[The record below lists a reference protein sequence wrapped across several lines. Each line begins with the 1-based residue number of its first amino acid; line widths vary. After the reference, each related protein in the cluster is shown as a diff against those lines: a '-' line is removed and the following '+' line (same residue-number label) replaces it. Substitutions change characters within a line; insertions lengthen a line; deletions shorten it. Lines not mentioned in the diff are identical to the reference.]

1 MNESLNPSAFQ
12 AQPAPEAEK
21 KPPVSWTPR
30 HTLCLLC
37 GAVLSWLW
45 FQIYSFASVV
55 YYIPAL
61 GVTIFEWLFLLG
73 GWLCLGRK
81 RPVTRSAKL
90 LLAAAG
96 LTSLTC
102 ALHAVWW
109 LNILNALVSMALGL
123 MGLFALT
130 GRTAPWDTFRAV
142 QESFLLTV
150 RGLFRYVS
158 LPFRSIPKRQRD
170 KSASKARAAGLLL
183 GVMLATILLVIIVP
197 LLMSADVMFQRLLDN
212 ALGSI
217 VNWMPDAFRFT
228 TLWHVLRWL
237 VLGLL
242 LFSLFTSLQ
251 DTDRLHDA
259 APSIFPQAD
268 ARTVLPATV
277 ILLALNVVYAAFVS
291 VQFTYLFGNVETA
304 AMSGGFAEYARNGFF
319 QLVKVSAV
327 NLLTLLL
334 AVRLLPKFGK
344 GGGLPRGLSLM
355 LILFTMVI
363 LASALYRMCLY
374 ISVYGLSVK
383 RLLTLWAMVVITVS
397 LIVVAIKLIKADFP
411 LYRFLFVAVL
421 ILWLALSAMNVN
433 KVVANYNVDA
443 YLDGQLE
450 QLDVHYLKTL
460 ATGIAPAMNK
470 LSIAYGEPG
479 VDWDTYDASA
489 YLWDH
494 YESNW
499 RSWDLCSAWYF
510 LR

>member
-1 MNESLNPSAFQ
+1 MNESLH
-12 AQPAPEAEK
+12 QPPTQSSETAK
-21 KPPVSWTPR
+21 KPPVPWTAQ

-37 GAVLSWLW
+37 GALLSWLW
-45 FQIYSFASVV
+45 FQIYSLDAVFSHL
-55 YYIPAL
+55 PAL
-61 GVTIFEWLFLLG
+61 GVTLFEWLFLLC

-81 RPVTRSAKL
+81 RPGTVSARL

-109 LNILNALVSMALGL
+109 LNILNALISMALGL
-123 MGLFALT
+123 MGLFALAE
-130 GRTAPWDTFRAV
+130 RTAPWDTFRAV
-142 QESFLLTV
+142 QESFLLTA

-158 LPFRSIPKRQRD
+158 LPFRSLPKRQRD
-170 KSASKARAAGLLL
+170 KRASKTRAAGLLS
-183 GVMLATILLVIIVP
+183 GVILAAFLLSIIVP
-197 LLMSADVMFQRLLDN
+197 LLMSADVMFRRLLDN

-217 VNWMPDAFRFT
+217 VNWIPDTFRFS
-228 TLWHVLRWL
+228 TLWHMLRWL

-242 LFSLFTSLQ
+242 LFSLLTSLR

-259 APSIFPQAD
+259 VPSIFPQAD
-268 ARTVLPATV
+268 ARAVLPAAV
-277 ILLALNVVYAAFVS
+277 ILLALNIVYAAFVS

-344 GGGLPRGLSLM
+344 GGGVPRILSLL

-383 RLLTLWAMVVITVS
+383 RLLTLWAMAVITVS
-397 LIVVAIKLIKADFP
+397 LIAVAIKLVKADFP
-411 LYRFLFVAVL
+411 LYRFLFAAVL
-421 ILWLALSAMNVN
+421 VLWLALSAMNVN
-433 KVVANYNVDA
+433 KVVADYNVDA
-443 YLDGQLE
+443 YLDGRLE
-450 QLDVHYLKTL
+450 QLDIHYLVSL
-460 ATGIAPAMNK
+460 RTGIAPAMNK

-479 VDWDTYDASA
+479 VNWDDYDKSA
-489 YLWDH
+489 DIWSH
-494 YESNW
+494 YEVNW
-499 RSWDLCSAWYF
+499 RSWDLSSARYF